1 MTGPRR
7 IEIHLDAVTVDRAVV
22 DRAADDGDTD
32 LATAQ
37 AFARAVEQRVQLLL
51 AGQESPRGQ
60 RRRGPAGRT
69 AAAIVAAMGRPT
81 GETW

>member
-7 IEIHLDAVTVDRAVV
+7 IEIHLATVIVDRAVV
-22 DRAADDGDTD
+22 DRAVDDGDTD

-51 AGQESPRGQ
+51 AGQQSPRVQ
-60 RRRGPAGRT
+60 RLHGPADRA

-81 GETW
+81 GGTR

>member
-7 IEIHLDAVTVDRAVV
+7 IEIHLDTVTVDRAVV
-22 DRAADDGDTD
+22 DRAADDGDPD

-51 AGQESPRGQ
+51 AGEESPRSQ
-60 RRRGPAGRT
+60 RLRGPAGRA

-81 GETW
+81 GGTR

>member
-7 IEIHLDAVTVDRAVV
+7 IEIHLDTVTVDRAVV
-22 DRAADDGDTD
+22 DRAADDRDPD

-37 AFARAVEQRVQLLL
+37 AFARAVEQRVELLL
-51 AGQESPRGQ
+51 AGESPRSQ
-60 RRRGPAGRT
+60 RLRGPAGRA

-81 GETW
+81 GGTR